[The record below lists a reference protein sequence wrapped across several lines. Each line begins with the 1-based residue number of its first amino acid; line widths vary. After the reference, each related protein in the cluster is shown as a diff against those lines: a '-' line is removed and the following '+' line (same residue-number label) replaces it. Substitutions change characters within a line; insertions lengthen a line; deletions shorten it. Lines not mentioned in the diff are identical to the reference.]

1 MALISVCA
9 CLMDTPLRNLPS
21 TMRKPCPRF
30 GSRTSGGY
38 DPDDGVR
45 VLIDAERSP
54 NHVGA
59 SGEALLPERIT
70 ENEHM
75 RQAGFTLLLAE
86 SPAKLRQHAK
96 QFENSG
102 GALNGRN

>member
-1 MALISVCA
+1 MSPIRIADKRGVNLLRPFST
-9 CLMDTPLRNLPS
+9 DTK
-21 TMRKPCPRF
+21 T
-30 GSRTSGGY
+30 GGH